1 MKRLALLALLVLLAV
16 VALVLG
22 VLNPGR
28 VQLELALFRMTIP
41 IGFALIAAFTV
52 GMLLGVLWRT
62 RWIAS
67 LLGERGRLRRALR
80 LAEAQARSAENPSHD
95 A

>member
-1 MKRLALLALLVLLAV
+1 MKRLALIVLLVLLAA

-28 VQLELALFRMTIP
+28 VQLELALFQITAP
-41 IGFALIAAFTV
+41 IGFALIAAFAT
-52 GMLLGVLWRT
+52 GLLLGVLWRT
-62 RWIAS
+62 SWIAE
-67 LLGERGRLRRALR
+67 LLSERGRLRRALR
-80 LAEAQARSAENPSHD
+80 LAEAQARSAEARSHD